1 MGLYIIV
8 GGGDSETE
16 LAKLLLGEGHDV
28 VVIEKEKEIAEKLA
42 GKIECLVIN
51 GDAANLETLKD
62 AKIER
67 ADGIAILTN
76 DDSNNLMITQ
86 FAKKLNVKTI
96 VVRVNDAAKKDFF
109 NPFGLTAVISPT
121 SVIAKTVRNS
131 LVEGSEKTLMIF
143 GNGKVEL
150 MEVSLPDGMA
160 GKKVLDLGMPED
172 TRVAC
177 IYRKGDIVIAHG
189 NTVLEKG
196 DVLVIV
202 AKVKVVKELLGKF
215 VLAGIKNV

>member
-1 MGLYIIV
+1 MSLYIIV

-28 VVIEKEKEIAEKLA
+28 VVVEKEKAIAEKLA
-42 GKIECLVIN
+42 STIECLVIN

-62 AKIER
+62 AKIEK
-67 ADGIAILTN
+67 AGGIAILTN
-76 DDSNNLMITQ
+76 NDSINLMITQ

-109 NPFGLTAVISPT
+109 TPLGLTAVISPS
-121 SVIAKTVRNS
+121 SVIAKTVRNA
-131 LVEGSEKTLMIF
+131 LVEGSEKTLMAF
-143 GNGKVEL
+143 GNGKAEL
-150 MEVSLPDGMA
+150 MEIPLPEAWA
-160 GKKVLDLGMPED
+160 GEKILDLGMPED
-172 TRVAC
+172 ARVVC

-189 NTVLEKG
+189 NKILEKG

-202 AKVKVVKELLGKF
+202 AKVSAVKELLNKF
-215 VLAGIKNV
+215 SLVGIKKV

>member
-1 MGLYIIV
+1 MSLYIIV

-28 VVIEKEKEIAEKLA
+28 VVVEKEKAIAEKLA
-42 GKIECLVIN
+42 STIECLVIN

-62 AKIER
+62 AKIEK
-67 ADGIAILTN
+67 AGGIAILTN
-76 DDSNNLMITQ
+76 NDSINLMITQ

-109 NPFGLTAVISPT
+109 TPLGLTAVISPS
-121 SVIAKTVRNS
+121 SVIAKTVRNA
-131 LVEGSEKTLMIF
+131 LVEGSEKTLMAF
-143 GNGKVEL
+143 GNGKAEL
-150 MEVSLPDGMA
+150 MEIPLPDGLA
-160 GKKVLDLGMPED
+160 GEKILDLGMPED
-172 TRVAC
+172 ARVVC

-189 NTVLEKG
+189 NKILEKG

-202 AKVKVVKELLGKF
+202 AKVSAVKELLNKF
-215 VLAGIKNV
+215 SLVGIKKV